1 MKTRAGT
8 AGESARKWS
17 SVVLGLGISI
27 PVTLAPL
34 LGKLNVP
41 GFTPL
46 LALIPD
52 DIQNMAIPLSAAAMS
67 LVATSVEFRA
77 IRKASKARL
86 LREAKRSLLHAGI
99 CLAALGAAY
108 ALLVT
113 RVNFGKDESVAFV
126 TGFVHPTTAPCGTI
140 SAEQCIRQFLMLD
153 TSRIKSY
160 YGDQQIRLAN
170 ILLVGLYVL
179 FFAIFGNLVG
189 ILVST
194 RQSDR

>member
-1 MKTRAGT
+1 MNAKSRPP
-8 AGESARKWS
+8 GESSRKWS
-17 SVVLGLGISI
+17 RVLLGLGISI

-41 GFTPL
+41 GFMPL

-77 IRKASKARL
+77 IRKASTARL
-86 LREAKRSLLHAGI
+86 LREAKRSLLQAAV
-99 CLAALGAAY
+99 CLAALGVAY

-113 RVNFGKDESVAFV
+113 RVNFGKDESVSFV
-126 TGFVHPTTAPCGTI
+126 TGFIHPTTAPCGGI
-140 SAEQCIRQFLMLD
+140 SAEQCIRQYLMLS
-153 TSRIKSY
+153 TSAIKSY

-189 ILVST
+189 ILVSMKP
-194 RQSDR
+194 SDE